1 MNINDV
7 FSRDWDLF
15 DYSSLLE
22 DDEENM
28 KKKAQQGQLLAHIE
42 GDPSLESFLPT
53 SFDTQGTAN
62 AIQAIDAMMG
72 AGAVAPTG
80 INPAAPPESQPPAV
94 GAPPVFAPSAM
105 LGGPPAPSMASPNKY
120 ERMEGVTSIDS
131 LSAVAMG
138 MTAIGTKDFAR
149 VYGGLQA
156 GLVQKQKTADEYNMA
171 LDLGTKPETKISGNN
186 IVTLAPKYIRNSDG
200 TYSLNPD
207 AGAVLD
213 SKNYGTSGSTG
224 QAYNTYLAMKQNGD
238 IPPDTT
244 WNEFQTSPAFD
255 PFRTD
260 YMRKVN
266 NTEAYLRGIGIDD
279 RNLASQM
286 AAGALKIEDMEGGGI
301 KVFDLA
307 GNVVQEITSPEEAQ
321 GFKQAYEQAGSYGS
335 KSGESAV
342 TDLKEYET
350 RFRELAIGADAIIS
364 GIENARNVMSLYDGD
379 DGEPI
384 DSNVARGMMARFF
397 GIGDEDMGMLMGMET
412 EALLEALQT
421 TTLVPVSDADIR
433 ALRSMFASV
442 TDNPELAMGKLKS
455 FMMAKERQLRFDRDQ
470 FRRELDRLG
479 DNRNIL
485 NPAREIESFK
495 NTYRYLY
502 DFETN
507 EEFLERTGGE

>member
-1 MNINDV
+1 MSV
-7 FSRDWDLF
+7 FNGYGFGQDWELF

-22 DDEENM
+22 DELAEQIGM
-28 KKKAQQGQLLAHIE
+28 KPRRGRMMVNAPPDQ
-42 GDPSLESFLPT
+42 SLEQYLPT
-53 SFDTQGTAN
+53 KFDTQGTAD
-62 AIQAIDAMMG
+62 AIKSIDAMMG
-72 AGAVAPTG
+72 AGSTAPTG
-80 INPAAPPESQPPAV
+80 INPAAPAESQPPSVAV
-94 GAPPVFAPSAM
+94 PTLSA
-105 LGGPPAPSMASPNKY
+105 GSEPNKY
-120 ERMEGVTSIDS
+120 ERMRGVSNSDR
-131 LSAVAMG
+131 LG
-138 MTAIGTKDFAR
+138 AIGMAMSAIGSPQFAN
-149 VYGGLQA
+149 VYRGAQLGLID
-156 GLVQKQKTADEYNMA
+156 KQKTADEYNMM
-171 LDLGTKPETKISGNN
+171 LDMGTKPETKISGNTM
-186 IVTLAPKYIRNSDG
+186 ITTAAKFIQNSDG
-200 TYSLNPD
+200 SYSLNPN
-207 AGAVLD
+207 AGEVLD
-213 SKNYGTSGSTG
+213 SKSYGNRGSTG

-238 IPPDTT
+238 IPPETT
-244 WNEFQTSPAFD
+244 WDDFQASPAFD

-321 GFKQAYEQAGSYGS
+321 GFKQAFEEASSYGS

-342 TDLKEYET
+342 TDLQGFET
-350 RFRELAIGADAIIS
+350 RFRELANGADAIIS
-364 GIENARNVMSLYDGD
+364 GIENARNVMKLYEGD
-379 DGEPI
+379 DGKPV
-384 DSNVARGMMARFF
+384 DSNVVRGMMARFF
-397 GIGDEDMGMLMGMET
+397 GIGDQQMGMLMGMET

-442 TDNPELAMGKLKS
+442 TDNPELATGKLKS
-455 FMMAKERQLRFDRDQ
+455 FMIAKERQLRFDRDQ
-470 FRRELDRLG
+470 FRRDLDRLG

-502 DFETN
+502 DFETS
-507 EEFLERTGGE
+507 EEFLERTGGQ